1 MAAAHPSTPQ
11 AGPVIAVSTPD
22 NRPAE
27 LVLAGRIGTESLR
40 ELEQRLDA
48 PPLREATEWF
58 VDMSGLTR
66 FDLACAYALLR
77 AATLRPKPAVLRIHG
92 ARRAVQR
99 TLRHAGLDA
108 VAVIEE

>member
-1 MAAAHPSTPQ
+1 MAADHPSTPP
-11 AGPVIAVSTPD
+11 AGPVLTVSAPD

-27 LVLAGRIGTESLR
+27 LVLAGQIGTESLR
-40 ELEQRLDA
+40 ELEQRLA
-48 PPLREATEWF
+48 TPPLREATEWL
-58 VDMSGLTR
+58 VDMSRVTR

-77 AATLRPKPAVLRIHG
+77 AATLRPKPATLTIHG

>member
-1 MAAAHPSTPQ
+1 MAADPPSTPP
-11 AGPVIAVSTPD
+11 AGPVMAVSSPD

-27 LVLAGRIGTESLR
+27 LVLAGQIGAETLR
-40 ELEQRLDA
+40 ELEERLA
-48 PPLREATEWF
+48 TPPLREATEWL
-58 VDMSGLTR
+58 VNMSQVTR

-99 TLRHAGLDA
+99 TLRHAGLDS

>member
-1 MAAAHPSTPQ
+1 MAADHPSTPP
-11 AGPVIAVSTPD
+11 AGPVMAVSAPD

-27 LVLAGRIGTESLR
+27 LVLAGQIGTGSLR
-40 ELEQRLDA
+40 ELEEHLAA
-48 PPLREATEWF
+48 PPLREATDWG
-58 VDMSGLTR
+58 VDMSEVTH

-77 AATLRPKPAVLRIHG
+77 AATLRPKPATLRIHG

-108 VAVIEE
+108 VAVFEE

>member
-1 MAAAHPSTPQ
+1 MAADHPSTPPS
-11 AGPVIAVSTPD
+11 GPVMAVSAPD

-27 LVLAGRIGTESLR
+27 LVLAGQIGTESLR

-58 VDMSGLTR
+58 VDMSGVTR

-77 AATLRPKPAVLRIHG
+77 AATLRPTPAALGIHG
-92 ARRAVQR
+92 ARRTVRR